1 MNSNMSESYKKSY
14 GQEAHP
20 TAGSTIPAHKDGRGC
35 DDTLTAKHETASVR
49 EAKAEVGA
57 AKKAVQRQCGH
68 PNKHIDNMITGG
80 NTGMGPN
87 VVKNV
92 SE

>member
-20 TAGSTIPAHKDGRGC
+20 SAGSSIPAHKDGRGC

-49 EAKAEVGA
+49 EAKDEPGKAKA
-57 AKKAVQRQCGH
+57 AIDKQCGKTFDNQCH
-68 PNKHIDNMITGG
+68 PNSGGEAIDRD
-80 NTGMGPN
+80 
-87 VVKNV
+87 
-92 SE
+92 